1 MVQQDK
7 HSNFDLPILGFLN
20 LRTNKVIFGGAGGQT
35 YVL

>member
-20 LRTNKVIFGGAGGQT
+20 LHTDKVILGGGRGGQT
-35 YVL
+35 